1 MHKVCKDLLL
11 FLQQQGKKM
20 KELGCT
26 TGGDSASWEAVC
38 IGKDAPQEQRATASR
53 SGKPHCQ
60 AEPGQPST
68 TGSICLQKEQ
78 IYTQLYAPT

>member
-1 MHKVCKDLLL
+1 
-11 FLQQQGKKM
+11 M